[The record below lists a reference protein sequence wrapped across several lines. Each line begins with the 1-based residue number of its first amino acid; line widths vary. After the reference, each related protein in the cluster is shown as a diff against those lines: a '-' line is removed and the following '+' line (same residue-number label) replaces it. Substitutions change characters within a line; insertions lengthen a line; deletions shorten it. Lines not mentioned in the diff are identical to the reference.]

1 MVLLLWP
8 PLVMSL
14 SYRGVHRGL
23 LSEFLIIVRPAHSY
37 CVDDSLAVV
46 AGAADGADDDD
57 EDGWP
62 AVEQHSISNW
72 TPSERWSIWLVCAA
86 RKMWTS
92 VVWMLRISMGA
103 TAMTIK
109 TTIALRL
116 EWSMLNRWLFRFF
129 DSNCDQIEASYS
141 APTIQCADDEYWT
154 TFVPMLLSIAWI
166 LLPHSFLFG
175 LFRFVC
181 FFFRVFFL
189 FFSSLNV
196 YGYVLCVCC
205 CVSAPVRLLRAV
217 KMITSNT

>member
-1 MVLLLWP
+1 MELLLLWP
-8 PLVMSL
+8 PLEMSL
-14 SYRGVHRGL
+14 SYRGVRRGL

-72 TPSERWSIWLVCAA
+72 TPSERRSIWLVCAA
-86 RKMWTS
+86 RKMMTS
-92 VVWMLRISMGA
+92 VVWMLRTSMGA

-109 TTIALRL
+109 TTIALLL
-116 EWSMLNRWLFRFF
+116 EWSMLNRWLFRFS
-129 DSNCDQIEASYS
+129 DSNCGQIESSYS

-181 FFFRVFFL
+181 FSFRVFF
-189 FFSSLNV
+189 SSCRRWMCM
-196 YGYVLCVCC
+196 GMCV

-217 KMITSNT
+217 KMISSNT